1 MTDLTEAQRIDRGR
15 RANEALETFLTPAFD
30 FVHGQYLN
38 RMKRVISEEPWN
50 TQKIVALTMAQRV
63 VEEVQKE
70 IMIVV
75 RDGDQVKRD
84 MIRIEEIANLPAA
97 KRKALGI

>member
-1 MTDLTEAQRIDRGR
+1 MTDLSEAQRIDRGR

-30 FVHGQYLN
+30 FVRGQYLN

-50 TQKIVALTMAQRV
+50 TDKIVALTMAQRV

-70 IMIVV
+70 IMIIV

-84 MIRIEEIANLPAA
+84 MIRIEELTSMTAA
-97 KRKALGI
+97 RRKALGI